1 MSYKCKPPQENAEEI
16 SKHKLE
22 KAKNRECEE
31 LGNTDGEWDGES
43 LGRWVRRQGRQAEP
57 RGARVPS
64 PHWEVVGMEEK
75 LTGGLDFQVWD
86 RNGKSESEGLRE
98 Y

>member
-43 LGRWVRRQGRQAEP
+43 LGR
-57 RGARVPS
+57 
-64 PHWEVVGMEEK
+64 
-75 LTGGLDFQVWD
+75 
-86 RNGKSESEGLRE
+86 
-98 Y
+98 